1 MLFNLIISFALLFGG
16 NSFQKRIDNYLKT
29 HLAEFEN
36 YEFKIKSDTKKNG
49 SLDNIKINKDK
60 DVKIHG
66 KYCYIP
72 VIISKGN
79 RTFSSLVTLELKLYD
94 KVLVARRDL
103 RRGENLSRSDF
114 NLITK
119 EISNFRSN
127 LVNKT
132 IPVEFFRVRRA
143 IKNGEVLTANKIEG
157 IPAIKK
163 GDKIIANLVNGN
175 ILITLDAVAKQD
187 GLIGEKIRITADRK
201 IYKAEVIDKFNVKK
215 KKKKNGT

>member
-16 NSFQKRIDNYLKT
+16 NSFQKRIDNYLKN
-29 HLAEFEN
+29 HLAEFEK
-36 YEFKIKSDTKKNG
+36 YEFKIKSVPGKNG
-49 SLDNIKINKDK
+49 SLDNVKINEEK

-66 KYCYIP
+66 KYCYVP

-103 RRGENLSRSDF
+103 KRGENLSRSDF

-119 EISNFRSN
+119 EVSRLRAN

-132 IPVEFFRVRRA
+132 TPVEFFRVRRT
-143 IKNGEVLTANKIEG
+143 IKSGEILTANKIEG

-163 GDKIIANLVNGN
+163 GDKIVANLVSGN
-175 ILITLDAVAKQD
+175 ILITLDAIAKQD

-201 IYKAEVIDKFNVKK
+201 IFKAEVIDKFNVKIVE
-215 KKKKNGT
+215 